1 LVCDWIIGSLWG
13 SGINNSMKDMLLE
26 IIKNDTSKNKSAT
39 RYLYKTHPILWQQI
53 LDATNFLPD
62 SVVAKQRVWHII
74 NEIYTRPTC
83 PQTGEYVKW
92 NENKYLTFISSSA
105 KATYQN
111 KLGMYNNHNN
121 RTNTKRSKS
130 VKQNYVD
137 NPDVFQKKIDTWMA
151 KYGTDNPFKHPLIKE
166 KAKITNLEKYGVENN
181 FQRSDIIEQNYQTG
195 VDLGRI
201 TPREQR
207 SDKRRYYDSV
217 AFYTAESWKCY
228 FDKINPNR
236 LDRSNGWEL
245 DHIYSQLQGF
255 RDNIPAYIIGHWTNL
270 QMLSKGN
277 NSSKRDNCHKT
288 QEKLFEDF
296 FNSVYN

>member
-1 LVCDWIIGSLWG
+1 
-13 SGINNSMKDMLLE
+13 MKNILLE
-26 IIKNDTSKNKSAT
+26 IINDDKSYNKSAT
-39 RYLYKTHPILWQQI
+39 RYLYKTQPQLWQHI
-53 LDATNFLPD
+53 LDITNFLPAD
-62 SVVAKQRVWHII
+62 ALAKQRIWHIL
-74 NEIYTRPTC
+74 NDVWGRPTC
-83 PQTGEYVKW
+83 PQTGKFVKW
-92 NENKYLTFISSSA
+92 NENRYLKFVDQSS
-105 KATYQN
+105 KTTYQN
-111 KLGMYNNHNN
+111 KLGLYQN
-121 RTNTKRSKS
+121 RSEEVNQKRSKS
-130 VKQNYVD
+130 VKQNYID
-137 NPDVFQKKIDTWMA
+137 NPDVYQKKIDTWMI
-151 KYGTDNPFKHPLIKE
+151 KYGTDNPFKHPRIKE
-166 KAKITNLEKYGVENN
+166 KCKATNLEKYGVENN

-217 AFYTAESWKCY
+217 AFYTAESWKCH

-270 QMLSKGN
+270 QMLSKSD
-277 NSSKRDNCHKT
+277 NSAKRDSCHKT